1 MRSSVLIIGL
11 AIAAPLIG
19 TGCSKQV
26 SYSADVQP
34 LLNEYCIKCHDG
46 KGEGS
51 EKSGLV
57 LTSYANVM
65 TGTRFGQVIVPGDS
79 ESSTLYRI
87 ISGKVSP
94 KIDMPPTGP
103 ESVAVGR
110 GHELKA
116 SHIATIQKWIDQGAL
131 NN

>member
-11 AIAAPLIG
+11 AIAAPFLG

-26 SYSADVQP
+26 SYAADIQP
-34 LLNEYCIKCHDG
+34 LLNEYCVQCHDG

-51 EKSGLV
+51 EKSGFIM
-57 LTSYANVM
+57 TDYDNVM
-65 TGTRFGQVIVPGDS
+65 KGTKFGPVVVAGDS

-103 ESVAVGR
+103 ESVAMGR
-110 GHELKA
+110 GHKMTPGA
-116 SHIATIQKWIDQGAL
+116 ITAFQQWIDQGAL

>member
-11 AIAAPLIG
+11 AITAPFFG

-34 LLNEYCIKCHDG
+34 LLNEYCVKCHDG
-46 KGEGS
+46 EGEGS
-51 EKSGLV
+51 EKSGFIM
-57 LTSYANVM
+57 TNYDSVM
-65 TGTRFGQVIVPGDS
+65 KGTKFGPVVVAGDS

-103 ESVAVGR
+103 ESVAMGR
-110 GHELKA
+110 GHKMTPDA
-116 SHIATIQKWIDQGAL
+116 ITTIQTWIDQGAAKD
-131 NN
+131 

>member
-11 AIAAPLIG
+11 AIAAPFIG

-26 SYSADVQP
+26 SFSADVQP
-34 LLNEYCIKCHDG
+34 VLNEYCIMCHDG

-51 EKSGLV
+51 EKSGYI
-57 LTSYANVM
+57 LTSYTDVM
-65 TGTRFGQVIVPGDS
+65 TGTKFGPVIVPGDS
-79 ESSTLYRI
+79 ESSTLYRV

-94 KIDMPPTGP
+94 KIGMPPTGP
-103 ESVAVGR
+103 ASLAIGR
-110 GHELKA
+110 GHELKPGQITA
-116 SHIATIQKWIDQGAL
+116 IQKWIDQGAP

>member
-11 AIAAPLIG
+11 AIAAPFIG
-19 TGCSKQV
+19 TGCSKQI

-51 EKSGLV
+51 EKSGLIM
-57 LTSYANVM
+57 TSYANIM
-65 TGTRFGQVIVPGDS
+65 SGTKFGPVVVAGNS

-103 ESVAVGR
+103 DSVAVGR
-110 GHELKA
+110 GHALKQGN
-116 SHIATIQKWIDQGAL
+116 ITTIQKWIDQGAL

>member
-1 MRSSVLIIGL
+1 MRSSILIIGL
-11 AIAAPLIG
+11 AITAPFLG

-26 SYSADVQP
+26 SYTADIQP
-34 LLNEYCIKCHDG
+34 LLNEYCVQCHDG

-51 EKSGLV
+51 EKSGFIM
-57 LTSYANVM
+57 TNYDNVM
-65 TGTRFGQVIVPGDS
+65 KGTKFGPVIVAGDS

-94 KIDMPPTGP
+94 KLDMPPTGP
-103 ESVAVGR
+103 ESLAIGR
-110 GHELKA
+110 GHKMTPDA
-116 SHIATIQKWIDQGAL
+116 ITAFQQWIDQGAL

>member
-11 AIAAPLIG
+11 AITAPFSG

-26 SYSADVQP
+26 SYLGDVQP
-34 LLNEYCIKCHDG
+34 LLDEYCVKCHDG

-51 EKSGLV
+51 EKSGFV
-57 LTSYANVM
+57 MTSYANVM
-65 TGTRFGQVIVPGDS
+65 TGTRFGQVVVPGDS

>member
-1 MRSSVLIIGL
+1 MRSSVLIIGV
-11 AIAAPLIG
+11 AIATPLMG

-26 SYSADVQP
+26 SYSEDVQQV
-34 LLNEYCIKCHDG
+34 LNEYCVECHDG

-51 EKSGLV
+51 EVSGLV
-57 LTSYANVM
+57 LTNYANVM

-94 KIDMPPTGP
+94 KIDMPPTSP
-103 ESVAVGR
+103 ESLAVGR